1 MADDV
6 KCLRILKE
14 GVSLE
19 DIFKEEFLNKLNEN
33 SGDKEIIPVGAA
45 FILKSGEITEDIL
58 NLGYRNDNEINTNI
72 VFIEV
77 NDDPKNLEI
86 IKNSLN

>member
-14 GVSLE
+14 GVYLE

-33 SGDKEIIPVGAA
+33 FGDKKIIPVGAA
-45 FILKSGEITEDIL
+45 FILKSGEVTEDIF
-58 NLGYRNDNEINTNI
+58 NLAYRNDNEIDNNI
-72 VFIEV
+72 VLIEV
-77 NDDPKNLEI
+77 NDNPENLEI